1 MAAAK
6 NPEKVTRS
14 IRFPGGDPVQLVYG
28 SGVRAVAT
36 AASASSA
43 EVALPTGARL
53 IEVRTTGSVWL
64 RFGNTGMN
72 AAASDE
78 NSILFPAGEKPM
90 LVPIDASNLPYD
102 FFRVLRAANEAADV
116 SVQIESISVA

>member
-14 IRFPGGDPVQLVYG
+14 IRFPGGDPVQVVYG
-28 SGVRAVAT
+28 SGTRAVAT
-36 AASASSA
+36 AASASSS

-53 IEVRTTGSVWL
+53 VEVRATGSVWL
-64 RFGNTGMN
+64 RFGNTGMS
-72 AAASDE
+72 AAAADVD
-78 NSILFPAGEKPM
+78 SILFPAGEKPM
-90 LVPIDASNLPYD
+90 LVSLDANNLPYD
-102 FFRVLRAANEAADV
+102 FFRVMRAANEAADV